1 MRVYIPLQM
10 HSGLRVSGILFL
22 NMLLPVIVD
31 ATRNSLWNANM
42 VAPAE
47 GAASLDS
54 SVSLPLKPAPRGLGS
69 RQRLRMS
76 PIGTADF
83 GRRPLRYESLGQGL
97 LTPPAP
103 AWCAAWPVSDSSL
116 RYLLCSTGGWCRS
129 QSNGWRRSP
138 RFGGAGEARLK
149 YSETFIRAKRDT
161 GGFKGGG
168 RSVFSC

>member
-10 HSGLRVSGILFL
+10 HPGLRVSGILFL

-76 PIGTADF
+76 PIGTDDF

-97 LTPPAP
+97 LTPPARRRREKPLPFVTFWVHRRTDFRTAERGWPGGHCSRELYATKVPGCP
-103 AWCAAWPVSDSSL
+103 A
-116 RYLLCSTGGWCRS
+116 
-129 QSNGWRRSP
+129 
-138 RFGGAGEARLK
+138 
-149 YSETFIRAKRDT
+149 
-161 GGFKGGG
+161 
-168 RSVFSC
+168 